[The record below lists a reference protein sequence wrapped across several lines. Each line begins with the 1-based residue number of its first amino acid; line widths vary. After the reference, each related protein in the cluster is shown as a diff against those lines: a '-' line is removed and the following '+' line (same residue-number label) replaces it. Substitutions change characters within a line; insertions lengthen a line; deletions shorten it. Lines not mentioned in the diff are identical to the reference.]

1 MKTKPSLLLYLL
13 VALLL
18 GNVSDAFLTTS
29 SQTHGGSITRQ
40 TIHHDNAGPTPKPSY
55 PTDTYGSSLLPLKR
69 QRRSVANVQTF
80 GLFGLGAAEIAI
92 VVVVAAFLLGPQK
105 IAELGKDAGK
115 IAGELKEVPKE
126 FQKEF
131 SKGLDEGETDA
142 RSRKAK
148 PMKRIDPENEMDA

>member
-1 MKTKPSLLLYLL
+1 MKASSTVPFHLLL
-13 VALLL
+13 VALLMV
-18 GNVSDAFLTTS
+18 NVADAFLTTS
-29 SQTHGGSITRQ
+29 SSVTRHR
-40 TIHHDNAGPTPKPSY
+40 IHYNDGPTPKPSFSA
-55 PTDTYGSSLLPLKR
+55 DAHGSLLLNG

-92 VVVVAAFLLGPQK
+92 VVVAAAFLLGPQK

-126 FQKEF
+126 FQREF

-148 PMKRIDPENEMDA
+148 PMKRIPPENDDTE

>member
-1 MKTKPSLLLYLL
+1 
-13 VALLL
+13 
-18 GNVSDAFLTTS
+18 
-29 SQTHGGSITRQ
+29 
-40 TIHHDNAGPTPKPSY
+40 
-55 PTDTYGSSLLPLKR
+55 LLPLKR

>member
-1 MKTKPSLLLYLL
+1 MMKAMSTLPFFLL

-18 GNVSDAFLTTS
+18 GNIADAFLTTS
-29 SQTHGGSITRQ
+29 SHNLGSATRHR
-40 TIHHDNAGPTPKPSY
+40 IHVDVPTPKPCFVADAPS
-55 PTDTYGSSLLPLKR
+55 SSLLLNR
-69 QRRSVANVQTF
+69 HRRSVANVQTF

-92 VVVVAAFLLGPQK
+92 VVVAAAFLLGPQK

-148 PMKRIDPENEMDA
+148 PMKRFPPENEDKE

>member
-1 MKTKPSLLLYLL
+1 MTMKAKPSLLLYLL

-29 SQTHGGSITRQ
+29 SQKHGSITRH
-40 TIHHDNAGPTPKPSY
+40 TIHDNTGPTPTP
-55 PTDTYGSSLLPLKR
+55 DARGSSLLLLLKR

-92 VVVVAAFLLGPQK
+92 VVVAAAFLLGPQK

-148 PMKRIDPENEMDA
+148 PMKRIDPESEKEDA